1 VVDVAHSFNR
11 RYVALLAFVACLI
24 LIVGWFVRPRDIPQ
38 SPLPVPSDTEL
49 QQLARRAQR
58 RSLEDMTSYFA
69 GVAADLNASLAY
81 IPASTLT
88 GIVWSETE
96 VITGPM
102 PFGAGAAAVAIR
114 IGSRAVDTV
123 PRVYGR
129 QLPLAA
135 LDPPRTS
142 ILKGP
147 RRAAS
152 LPHVGDW
159 MVAVWQT
166 GGEPSFAVANYR
178 QLTETACGLGT
189 VRELVSSLSLT
200 HGMIGGGIFNMDGEL
215 LGMILPCN
223 DHIGA
228 IDPTSVD
235 ELLKRWDTL
244 EQRLLGKYGV
254 LFAPVSEGE
263 APYFKGINGLF
274 VREVWNDAPAE
285 SAGLWPGDLLSTLNE
300 HPAITTEDLRALA
313 SASDVAFDLK
323 VQRGA
328 KTLTVVLQP
337 RPTAA
342 VASSGTV
349 PAAGL
354 MLESAPKTYRIES
367 VLPDGPA
374 ARAGIQ
380 PGDRL
385 VRINRAEPRTAEQV
399 MRAMTAAG
407 RGPLLLEI
415 ERDQRRI
422 AVVIP

>member
-1 VVDVAHSFNR
+1 
-11 RYVALLAFVACLI
+11 
-24 LIVGWFVRPRDIPQ
+24 
-38 SPLPVPSDTEL
+38 L

-58 RSLEDMTSYFA
+58 RSLEDITSYFA
-69 GVAADLNASLAY
+69 GVAADLNASLAH
-81 IPASTLT
+81 IPSSTLT
-88 GIVWSETE
+88 GIVWSETT
-96 VITGPM
+96 VVTGPM
-102 PFGAGAAAVAIR
+102 PFGAGAVPVTVR
-114 IGSRAVDTV
+114 IDSRDVDTM

-142 ILKGP
+142 LLKGP

-159 MVAVWQT
+159 MVAVWQA
-166 GGEPSFAVANYR
+166 GGKPSFAAANYR
-178 QLTETACGLGT
+178 QLTETACGPGT
-189 VRELVSSLSLT
+189 ARELVSSLSFT
-200 HGMIGGGIFNMDGEL
+200 RAMIGGGIFNMDGEL
-215 LGMILPCN
+215 LGMILPCH
-223 DHIGA
+223 DHIAA

-235 ELLKRWDTL
+235 ELLKHGDTL
-244 EQRLLGKYGV
+244 EQRLLAKYGV
-254 LFAPVSEGE
+254 LFAPLSERE
-263 APYFKGINGLF
+263 APYFKDINGLL

-285 SAGLWPGDLLSTLNE
+285 RAGLLPGDLLTALNE
-300 HPAITTEDLRALA
+300 QPTITTEDLRALA
-313 SASDVAFDLK
+313 SAFDVAFELR
-323 VQRGA
+323 VQRAA
-328 KTLTVVLQP
+328 KTLTLALQS

-342 VASSGTV
+342 VVSSGAV
-349 PAAGL
+349 SSAGL

-367 VLPDGPA
+367 VLPEGPA

-385 VRINRAEPRTAEQV
+385 VRINQTEPHNAAQV
-399 MRAMTAAG
+399 IRAMTAAR